1 MNIWHSVLSVLDK
14 WTWDEYYIEFFSK
27 SVVNNS
33 IKSATISVVNTHT
46 LGSSFLSILQFLQGF
61 YAFVCDSRCR
71 QDLHRGMRQAS
82 KGLHTEISK
91 FDKSISVQGQKA
103 TWWTIPLVSWTT
115 EDRIKTQHSIWYNRW
130 SSKMCGRC
138 PWKISAG
145 SPIDIRCRLD
155 AFLLGVVQ
163 EFQRRKR
170 SSRPSLQVIN
180 AVVLYI
186 YFSSSFVHICLIY
199 NFPMRLINLFVG
211 FLCSHPLGDV
221 SPTLTFVKKRMKDGK
236 LPEPYKST
244 SGQKLLEAAI
254 THLDNLQK
262 KKSQLEVAGPSGWCF
277 RSNCCIW
284 LILAQ
289 PCTSQKSHWNQ
300 ICCN

>member
-14 WTWDEYYIEFFSK
+14 WTWDEYYIGIFSK

-33 IKSATISVVNTHT
+33 INLQPFLLSNTHT
-46 LGSSFLSILQFLQGF
+46 LWSSFLSILQFLQGF
-61 YAFVCDSRCR
+61 HAFVCDSRCR

-103 TWWTIPLVSWTT
+103 TWWTIPLVGWTT
-115 EDRIKTQHSIWYNRW
+115 EDRIKTLHSIWYNRW

-155 AFLLGVVQ
+155 AFFLGLVQ
-163 EFQRRKR
+163 ECQRRKR
-170 SSRPSLQVIN
+170 SCRPSLQVIN

-186 YFSSSFVHICLIY
+186 YFSLPSFTY
-199 NFPMRLINLFVG
+199 
-211 FLCSHPLGDV
+211 
-221 SPTLTFVKKRMKDGK
+221 
-236 LPEPYKST
+236 
-244 SGQKLLEAAI
+244 A
-254 THLDNLQK
+254 
-262 KKSQLEVAGPSGWCF
+262 
-277 RSNCCIW
+277 
-284 LILAQ
+284 
-289 PCTSQKSHWNQ
+289 
-300 ICCN
+300 